1 MSKASGEPE
10 TSQTLTKVE
19 GGSQVPTGT
28 LQETTPGFLC
38 LPIPDQL
45 EGFVCVCNSL
55 DSCPNIHCIIKS
67 NLQDR
72 PNTKTTERPGMIVV
86 PIEKF
91 LNNDVNNGDNST
103 DVCDEAESIPA
114 KSEQKATYPSDMYQK
129 IENLIRAKLTPVTE
143 NPPMINEID
152 KMIKSKLQQLTGM
165 AKPST
170 EDELKTFLQATKS
183 AEFKTMLEE
192 KFEEIVKTNNG
203 QQKVEEITEYY
214 KNRGVGN

>member
-45 EGFVCVCNSL
+45 EGFVCVCSSL

-72 PNTKTTERPGMIVV
+72 PNTKTTDRPGMIVV

-91 LNNDVNNGDNST
+91 T
-103 DVCDEAESIPA
+103 TEVCDEAESVPA
-114 KSEQKATYPSDMYQK
+114 KAEQKAAYPPDMYQK
-129 IENLIRAKLTPVTE
+129 IENLIRVKLNPVTE
-143 NPPMINEID
+143 EPIHHESPQMIKEID
-152 KMIKSKLQQLTGM
+152 NMIQSKLRQLTGL
-165 AKPST
+165 AQPST
-170 EDELKTFLQATKS
+170 EDELKTFLRATES
-183 AEFKTMLEE
+183 EEFKTMLEQ
-192 KFEEIVKTNNG
+192 KFEEIAKTENG
-203 QQKVEEITEYY
+203 QRKVETITEHF
-214 KNRGVGN
+214 KKRGVGN